1 MNPTESYLLTTLA
14 ALMNIDRAELSC
26 TTPLDEQGVDSF
38 VGLRLVKKI
47 EKSSVWRS
55 RSKPSTTTR
64 TSATSLPRS
73 TLAPCAPDYSNSLY
87 RRMHNMMQHND
98 TPVWSRLSSQQRSR
112 WFLYQ
117 LDGSVQGQHN
127 NVFAARVHGALDRAR
142 LAPALAALAA
152 RHPMLRT
159 CLRDWQGEPQQCV
172 QDQVQIALHETD
184 AAALG
189 EEALLA
195 RVRADAV
202 LPFALESA
210 PLMRAHLYHSAP
222 DSCVLMLV
230 FDHLVCDGWSYW
242 QVLTELGELLQGRDL
257 PAQEGEQGSYL
268 EFVEWQES
276 LAASPA

>member
-1 MNPTESYLLTTLA
+1 
-14 ALMNIDRAELSC
+14 
-26 TTPLDEQGVDSF
+26 
-38 VGLRLVKKI
+38 
-47 EKSSVWRS
+47 
-55 RSKPSTTTR
+55 
-64 TSATSLPRS
+64 
-73 TLAPCAPDYSNSLY
+73 
-87 RRMHNMMQHND
+87 
-98 TPVWSRLSSQQRSR
+98 
-112 WFLYQ
+112 
-117 LDGSVQGQHN
+117 
-127 NVFAARVHGALDRAR
+127 
-142 LAPALAALAA
+142 
-152 RHPMLRT
+152 MLRT

-276 LAASPA
+276 LAASPC